1 MKILIADD
9 HDLVRDTVVAFLE
22 REGGFRLTAVEDMS
36 SALEAIEKDG
46 PFDLVLLDYS
56 MPGMNGLGG
65 LEKARA
71 QNGGWPVAIMSGTAD
86 RSVAQEALD
95 QGAAGFLPKTM
106 TAKSLI
112 NAVRFML
119 AGEQF
124 APLSFMT
131 ADDKANE
138 GSITS
143 QLSERERQVLEGLCN
158 GKSNKE
164 IARDLDL
171 REVTIK
177 LHVKTLCRKLDAK
190 NRTHAAMIAKNAG
203 VF

>member
-95 QGAAGFLPKTM
+95 QGAGRLARAVIAHQDLEARVGLGAEALQDALEVVGF
-106 TAKSLI
+106 
-112 NAVRFML
+112 VV
-119 AGEQF
+119 G
-124 APLSFMT
+124 
-131 ADDKANE
+131 
-138 GSITS
+138 
-143 QLSERERQVLEGLCN
+143 RQY
-158 GKSNKE
+158 
-164 IARDLDL
+164 
-171 REVTIK
+171 
-177 LHVKTLCRKLDAK
+177 DAE
-190 NRTHAAMIAKNAG
+190 AG
-203 VF
+203 VAHGLRSATPRRSPEARRLRRRPTRAAGRRCCG